1 MSILESCS
9 AIYIMKNG
17 AADQMKHINN
27 DFVVEFAIVLKY
39 EFKTLELR
47 TVHLILVAEFL
58 DFFELIPMLLVAS
71 AL

>member
-1 MSILESCS
+1 
-9 AIYIMKNG
+9 MKDG
-17 AADQMKHINN
+17 AADQIKYVNN
-27 DFVVEFAIVLKY
+27 DFVVEFAIVPKY
-39 EFKTLELR
+39 EFKTLGLR